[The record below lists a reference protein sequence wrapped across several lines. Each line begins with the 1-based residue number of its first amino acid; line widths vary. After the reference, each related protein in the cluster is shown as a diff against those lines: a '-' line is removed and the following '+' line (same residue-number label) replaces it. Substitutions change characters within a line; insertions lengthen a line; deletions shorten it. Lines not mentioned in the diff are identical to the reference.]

1 MNDRINK
8 SSFCGE
14 LLFILRY
21 IGLITVLTAFLS
33 FDKIK
38 QVKSDYEKSSNKG
51 KCFIEKKWL
60 VKTFN
65 NPL

>member
-1 MNDRINK
+1 MSNRHLKNN
-8 SSFCGE
+8 
-14 LLFILRY
+14 
-21 IGLITVLTAFLS
+21 LS

-51 KCFIEKKWL
+51 FYFLEKKWL
-60 VKTFN
+60 VKTLN

>member
-1 MNDRINK
+1 MSNRHLKNK
-8 SSFCGE
+8 S
-14 LLFILRY
+14 
-21 IGLITVLTAFLS
+21 S

-51 KCFIEKKWL
+51 FYFLEKKWL
-60 VKTFN
+60 VKTLN